1 MIDFKNLF
9 KQLGAT
15 VLSGLL
21 VITVW
26 LGSVQQA
33 QAAAVGN
40 PAVATT
46 ENSKRIRAI
55 ASCLPAK
62 LTIQEQDAG
71 DRLANA
77 LSEMKNDQLERIF
90 DVTDTPQ
97 LSNAEI
103 EFKNCLQQKGF
114 TPQAQLQNRSYY

>member
-1 MIDFKNLF
+1 MTDFKNLF
-9 KQLGAT
+9 KQLGAA

-26 LGSVQQA
+26 IGTIQQA
-33 QAAAVGN
+33 QAAGN
-40 PAVATT
+40 SVVPTI
-46 ENSKRIRAI
+46 ENSKRIQAI

-71 DRLANA
+71 NRIANA
-77 LSEMKNDQLERIF
+77 LSEMKNDQLERIY
-90 DVTDTPQ
+90 DVTDNPK
-97 LSNAEI
+97 LSQSEI

-114 TPQAQLQNRSYY
+114 TPQAELQDRSYY